1 MLLLATRGDFVAKVN
16 GHEVDAKSR
25 WATFDRRDI
34 SDQLIVGK
42 NSIEVTV
49 TAPDRRSTDRTPG
62 AKTTM
67 AALAALV
74 KITRSNGSMIALSN
88 Q

>member
-25 WATFDRRDI
+25 WTTFDRRDI
-34 SDQLIVGK
+34 SDQLVVGK

-49 TAPDRRSTDRTPG
+49 TAPDAPERTESLGPKPRRPHWQRW
-62 AKTTM
+62 
-67 AALAALV
+67 
-74 KITRSNGSMIALSN
+74 
-88 Q
+88 